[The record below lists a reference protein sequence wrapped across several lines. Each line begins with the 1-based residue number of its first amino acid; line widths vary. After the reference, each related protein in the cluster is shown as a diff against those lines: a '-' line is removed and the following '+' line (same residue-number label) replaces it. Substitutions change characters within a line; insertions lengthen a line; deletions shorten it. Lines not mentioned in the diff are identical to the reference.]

1 MHKYEKIKLNYA
13 QETPLSAI
21 ACTRPHTSVDE
32 SDTTDVSVIVNVPGN
47 LILNSCCINLAD
59 ACNLVEI
66 DKRG

>member
-13 QETPLSAI
+13 QEAPLSAI

-32 SDTTDVSVIVNVPGN
+32 SDTTDVSVTVPGN

-59 ACNLVEI
+59 ARNLVEI
-66 DKRG
+66 DNKG